1 MVFSPTSDAAPSLR
15 ASVTRSVRQLI
26 VDGEL
31 APGDRLV
38 ERRLAER
45 LGVSRVP
52 VREALQ
58 ALEREGF
65 AEQRPPRGLVV
76 RHLDA
81 AEVAMLFE
89 VRSALEGVLARR
101 LVEVVSDDDLAR
113 LQAVVDDTDR
123 LGRAG
128 LTAQAVARNA
138 EFHDVLV
145 ELADSPVLA
154 AVVEP
159 VAGRLAWMLSQHAAP
174 TAMNDEHQ
182 RVVDALAQRDAD
194 AVARVL
200 AEHLE
205 SSRTALA
212 AARLPRREA
221 T

>member
-1 MVFSPTSDAAPSLR
+1 M
-15 ASVTRSVRQLI
+15 
-26 VDGEL
+26 
-31 APGDRLV
+31 
-38 ERRLAER
+38 
-45 LGVSRVP
+45 SRVP
-52 VREALQ
+52 VREALR
-58 ALEREGF
+58 ALKREGF

-101 LVEVVSDDDLAR
+101 LVEVASDDDLAR
-113 LQAVVDDTDR
+113 LKAVVDDTDR

-128 LTAQAVARNA
+128 LTAQAVSRNA

-174 TAMNDEHQ
+174 TVINDEHQ
-182 RVVDALAQRDAD
+182 RVVDALAQRDAE

-212 AARLPRREA
+212 AARLPRR
-221 T
+221 